1 LLLSSYLSRPCVAL
15 VDKNL
20 GCVRILACPEYRGIG
35 DVFGHILGKEIHIES
50 PRAYED
56 HVEKQDEKDDRQNE
70 NKVKVPRPPNAFI
83 LYRKHHHTILKEKN
97 PAIHN
102 NQICEKFGPFRWI
115 HANHIQLSPWE
126 ISGTMSLLK

>member
-1 LLLSSYLSRPCVAL
+1 MLLSAYLSRPCVAL
-15 VDKNL
+15 VDNNM

-35 DVFGHILGKEIHIES
+35 DVLSHILGREIQIEQA
-50 PRAYED
+50 RASED
-56 HVEKQDEKDDRQNE
+56 HADKQDEKDDRQNE

-102 NQICEKFGPFRWI
+102 NQICEKFGPFRCKYT
-115 HANHIQLSPWE
+115 NSIQLSPLE
-126 ISGTMSLLK
+126 ISGTTSLPK